1 MAKINK
7 KITQGVVSVKGLST
21 EQILKMDV
29 YKLGSKGLKKVLNRL
44 VSTAN
49 KRIRRLEQ
57 YDKVSPALASLH
69 RKRKYFS
76 TKGLSYNQLETEF
89 KAVKNFLQAETSTI
103 KGFKEY
109 RAEIT
114 YHLDEFE
121 SEEQE
126 SNFWKT
132 YNKWIDT
139 HPQLA
144 MKFKDTN
151 QIQQMI
157 YDNFVVKG
165 KTSRGSSI
173 AVTKAIKKMTGAVV
187 EKKRREDILNEDALL
202 NGVSQS
208 DF

>member
-1 MAKINK
+1 MN
-7 KITQGVVSVKGLST
+7 
-21 EQILKMDV
+21 
-29 YKLGSKGLKKVLNRL
+29 
-44 VSTAN
+44 
-49 KRIRRLEQ
+49 
-57 YDKVSPALASLH
+57 
-69 RKRKYFS
+69 
-76 TKGLSYNQLETEF
+76 YNQLETEF

-103 KGFKEY
+103 KGFKQY
-109 RAEIT
+109 RSEVT

-126 SNFWKT
+126 SEFWQT
-132 YNKWIDT
+132 YNKWIAT
-139 HPQLA
+139 HPKLA

-157 YDNFVVKG
+157 YDNFVEQG
-165 KTSRGSSI
+165 KSARGTSM
-173 AVTKAIKKMTGAVV
+173 AVTRAINKMTGAVV